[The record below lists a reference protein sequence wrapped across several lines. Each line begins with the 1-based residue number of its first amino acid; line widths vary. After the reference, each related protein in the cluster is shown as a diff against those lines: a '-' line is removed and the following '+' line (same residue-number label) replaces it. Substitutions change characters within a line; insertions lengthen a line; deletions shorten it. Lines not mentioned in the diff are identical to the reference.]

1 MVRQQVFSPSGNK
14 CWWYDRLFDV
24 MRWTKGWATK
34 TPVSCLNI
42 IKLCSNGMGGCRY
55 NGSKN
60 SCLQTHRKS
69 KYGFYLIMFF
79 VFIDNAHVNS
89 HTVYTKF
96 GNDISLLEASENF
109 VNHPCP
115 EKFKLTY
122 LSSSRAKWDAITAK
136 MKAQIAKHLSPV
148 RHWVCI
154 NIDRNCVLRHNL

>member
-1 MVRQQVFSPSGNK
+1 MVRQQVCSPSGNK

-96 GNDISLLEASENF
+96 GNDISLLENWCGKSF
-109 VNHPCP
+109 HWLSTNHKRSFLTSRRSKRKFRERSVPREVQTHIP
-115 EKFKLTY
+115 EF
-122 LSSSRAKWDAITAK
+122 
-136 MKAQIAKHLSPV
+136 
-148 RHWVCI
+148 
-154 NIDRNCVLRHNL
+154 